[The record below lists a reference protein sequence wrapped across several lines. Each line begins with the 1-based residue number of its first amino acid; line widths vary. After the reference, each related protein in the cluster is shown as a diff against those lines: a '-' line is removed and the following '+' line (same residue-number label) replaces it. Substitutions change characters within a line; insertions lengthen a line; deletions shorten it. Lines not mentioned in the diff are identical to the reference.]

1 MLKASIFSLSLRGR
15 NVTDYLREAHRTL
28 KLDGHLHIYES
39 TSRFK
44 DREQFVR
51 DLARLGFD
59 VFPVEDAWKFTYIH
73 AIKTEQRPDPTV
85 TMTFGE

>member
-1 MLKASIFSLSLRGR
+1 MGRQSDSLDRLIAAAPW
-15 NVTDYLREAHRTL
+15 N
-28 KLDGHLHIYES
+28 LHIYES

-73 AIKTEQRPDPTV
+73 AIKTDRRPDSTV